1 MDTSPPFPI
10 FYLIGLGQTLGAIL
24 GEPLERASASSPDCV
39 VIVTKDE
46 NGFEISQMDPNVALS
61 QAGIRPRSRPQL
73 PKESPQAAATQR

>member
-24 GEPLERASASSPDCV
+24 GEPLERASASSPDCT

-46 NGFEISQMDPNVALS
+46 NGFEISQMDPAAARR
-61 QAGIRPRSRPQL
+61 QTGTRPRSLSQ
-73 PKESPQAAATQR
+73 ESQPSAARR